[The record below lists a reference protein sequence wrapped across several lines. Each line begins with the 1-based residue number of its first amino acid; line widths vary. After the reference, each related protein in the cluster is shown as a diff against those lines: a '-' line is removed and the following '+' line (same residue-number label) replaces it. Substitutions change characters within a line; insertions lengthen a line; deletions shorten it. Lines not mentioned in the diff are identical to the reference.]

1 MIKVSTARIY
11 PRRVISWNDVGA
23 LPLGSSDPAIRWGR
37 VVSIGKRFIDL
48 ARAELNS
55 LLDFASRRGGDDG
68 EAGDFEETGSDGLA
82 GFSRQELEE
91 ELARRRAAHAEV
103 EEAIHGRRAP
113 PNAEAPGPGGPPP
126 GNPRSGPSAGTG
138 RSGASG
144 SGPGGR
150 PGPGAATT
158 DRVTTSSVERAYAT
172 LEVPM
177 GSSFETVRRSYRTLM
192 RKYHPDRH
200 TSSPEKQRAAN
211 EIAQGLT
218 EAYKLLQ
225 KRLER

>member
-1 MIKVSTARIY
+1 
-11 PRRVISWNDVGA
+11 
-23 LPLGSSDPAIRWGR
+23 
-37 VVSIGKRFIDL
+37 VSIGKRFIDL

-55 LLDFASRRGGDDG
+55 LLDYASSRGRDDG
-68 EAGDFEETGSDGLA
+68 DAGDSDGADSDGLA
-82 GFSRQELEE
+82 GFSRKELEE

-113 PNAEAPGPGGPPP
+113 PDSAPPGGPRP
-126 GNPRSGPSAGTG
+126 GPSART
-138 RSGASG
+138 
-144 SGPGGR
+144 GR
-150 PGPGAATT
+150 PGPGASASGPGSGGASA
-158 DRVTTSSVERAYAT
+158 DRATSSSIERAYAT

-177 GSSFETVRRSYRTLM
+177 GSSFETVRRSYRNLM

-225 KRLER
+225 KRLAR

>member
-1 MIKVSTARIY
+1 
-11 PRRVISWNDVGA
+11 VGA
-23 LPLGSSDPAIRWGR
+23 LPLGFSGPADPWGR
-37 VVSIGKRFIDL
+37 LVSIGKRFIDL

-55 LLDFASRRGGDDG
+55 LLDYASSRGRDDGDDG
-68 EAGDFEETGSDGLA
+68 DAGGSEGADSDGLA
-82 GFSRQELEE
+82 GFSRKELEE

-103 EEAIHGRRAP
+103 EEAIHGRRGPSDAAP
-113 PNAEAPGPGGPPP
+113 SAGPRP
-126 GNPRSGPSAGTG
+126 GPSARTG
-138 RSGASG
+138 RPGASGGRPGSG
-144 SGPGGR
+144 SGPGW
-150 PGPGAATT
+150 ASA
-158 DRVTTSSVERAYAT
+158 DRATSSSIERAYAT

-200 TSSPEKQRAAN
+200 TSSPENQRAAN
-211 EIAQGLT
+211 EVAQGLT

>member
-1 MIKVSTARIY
+1 M
-11 PRRVISWNDVGA
+11 
-23 LPLGSSDPAIRWGR
+23 
-37 VVSIGKRFIDL
+37 SIGKRFMDL

-68 EAGDFEETGSDGLA
+68 EAGDFEEAGSDGLS

-103 EEAIHGRRAP
+103 EEAIHGRRGPADTTP
-113 PNAEAPGPGGPPP
+113 PGGPR
-126 GNPRSGPSAGTG
+126 GGSSARTG
-138 RSGASG
+138 RPGASG
-144 SGPGGR
+144 SGPG
-150 PGPGAATT
+150 AAA
-158 DRVTTSSVERAYAT
+158 DRATSSSVERAYAT

-200 TSSPEKQRAAN
+200 TSSLEKQRAAN
-211 EIAQGLT
+211 EVAQRLT

>member
-1 MIKVSTARIY
+1 
-11 PRRVISWNDVGA
+11 
-23 LPLGSSDPAIRWGR
+23 
-37 VVSIGKRFIDL
+37 VSIGKRFIDL

-55 LLDFASRRGGDDG
+55 LLDYASSRGRGDGDAGDSEGGD
-68 EAGDFEETGSDGLA
+68 TDGLA

-113 PNAEAPGPGGPPP
+113 PDAVPP
-126 GNPRSGPSAGTG
+126 GDPRPGPSARAG
-138 RSGASG
+138 RPGSGASA
-144 SGPGGR
+144 SGPGSG
-150 PGPGAATT
+150 GAST
-158 DRVTTSSVERAYAT
+158 DRATSSSVERAYAT

-177 GSSFETVRRSYRTLM
+177 GSSFETVRRSYRNLM